1 MKKYKPI
8 VFIFALVLGIVILF
22 ATAVGGGTHNDGR
35 KGQDRDLKN
44 HFPKADRWQHFPIT
58 RYRVMKELGLSDE
71 QWEDIKSLRYKL
83 KEEMVKIRDQHKEDV
98 LNVLTP
104 SQRDTLEIRIK
115 ELEGLEKYRR
125 QHRHRHRND
134 YRYEEGRHGEYNNA
148 PFLEYIDYVKPDNSP
163 PYAVTPL
170 HISPVQSTTRLPSIY
185 KLDENL
191 LIANKPIVVKSPQI
205 SWGHLKNM
213 HR

>member
-1 MKKYKPI
+1 ML
-8 VFIFALVLGIVILF
+8 VVALVLGFIVLF
-22 ATAVGGGTHNDGR
+22 ATTADGGIKTEDR
-35 KGQDRDLKN
+35 KTNNSDLKN

-71 QWEDIKSLRYKL
+71 QWEDIKSLKYNL
-83 KEEMVKIRDQHKEDV
+83 KEEMVKIRDQYKEDV

-134 YRYEEGRHGEYNNA
+134 YRYEEGWHGERNNA
-148 PFLEYIDYVKPDNSP
+148 PFLEHIDYVQPDSSP

-170 HISPVQSTTRLPSIY
+170 HINPVQSTTRLPSIY

-205 SWGHLKNM
+205 SWGDLKNM